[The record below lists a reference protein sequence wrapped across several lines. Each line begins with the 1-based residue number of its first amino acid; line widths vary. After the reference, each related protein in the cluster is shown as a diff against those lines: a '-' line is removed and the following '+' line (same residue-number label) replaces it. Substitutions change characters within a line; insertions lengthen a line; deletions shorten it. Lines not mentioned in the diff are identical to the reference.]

1 MVLIVG
7 GVLTLAHPLCHYP
20 LRLILTRPRHTPM
33 ILRVV
38 WQAPLRVL
46 IGEALALLQIRRLGS
61 LPHLIGLVVR
71 ALLGSILVGDVE
83 ERGRS
88 FIAFRGSTTNTT
100 IQTGSR

>member
-33 ILRVV
+33 TR
-38 WQAPLRVL
+38 QAPLRVL

-61 LPHLIGLVVR
+61 LPHLMGLVVR

>member
-38 WQAPLRVL
+38 MPLRVL

-61 LPHLIGLVVR
+61 LPHLMGLVVR

>member
-1 MVLIVG
+1 VVLIVG
-7 GVLTLAHPLCHYP
+7 GVLILAHPLRHYP

-38 WQAPLRVL
+38 TPLRVL

-61 LPHLIGLVVR
+61 LPHLMGLVVR